1 MVYSSAEPRLTAP
14 RFLISHFGGA
24 NRMGDQMIQYLKLN
38 ELSADQRDRLL
49 RRAEKDIRDLFPLAQ
64 EMIDRVRAEG
74 DAAVVEYARKL
85 DAPNFTASMLKATP
99 EDFAAARKALEPD
112 VIAAIEAA
120 HENILRFHTEQLPEP
135 MWFTE
140 VQPGIM
146 AGEKV
151 TPVASAGL
159 YVPRSKGAFPSV
171 MLMLAT
177 PAKAAKVPRVVVVSP
192 PTPDGKA
199 DAATLVAA
207 EICGIDEVYPV
218 GGIQA
223 VAALAFGTETIPR
236 VAKIVG
242 PGNSYVSAAKRLLT
256 GTVDVGL
263 PAGPSES
270 IILCDENVD
279 PRLAALDLLVEAEH
293 GPESAAILVTHSS
306 AVAEKAL
313 ELLPGY
319 IAELPQWR
327 RDFIE
332 SVLSNYG
339 GVLLTRSLDNSIQFV
354 NDYAPEHLEVLTA
367 DPFVTLQKIHNA
379 GEILLGH
386 YTPIPTAN
394 YCLGLNAILPTG
406 GFARSFSSVSVWEF
420 LKRSGIGYLSREG
433 YSRLQGI
440 TTTLAD
446 YEGFP
451 AHAQAIRKRN
461 EILGIE

>member
-1 MVYSSAEPRLTAP
+1 MV
-14 RFLISHFGGA
+14 
-24 NRMGDQMIQYLKLN
+24 QYLKLN
-38 ELSADQRDRLL
+38 ELSPEDKARLL

-64 EMIDRVRAEG
+64 EVIDKVRTQG
-74 DAAVVEYARKL
+74 DTAVVEYARRF
-85 DAPNFTASMLKATP
+85 DAKEFTASMLRATP
-99 EDFAAARKALEPD
+99 DDFKAARAALNAK

-120 HENILRFHTEQLPEP
+120 HDNILRFHSEQMPEP

-146 AGEKV
+146 AGEKI

-159 YVPRSKGAFPSV
+159 YVPRGKGAFPSV

-177 PAKAAKVPRVVVVSP
+177 PAKVAGVPRVIVVSP

-199 DAATLVAA
+199 DAATLVSA
-207 EICGIDEVYPV
+207 EICGVDEVYVV
-218 GGIQA
+218 GGMQSI
-223 VAALAFGTETIPR
+223 AALAYGTETIPK

-242 PGNSYVSAAKRLLT
+242 PGSSYVSAAKRLLY

-279 PRLAALDLLVEAEH
+279 ARLAALDLLVEAEH
-293 GPESAAILVTHSS
+293 GPESAAILVTHSEQ
-306 AVAEKAL
+306 VAQTAL
-313 ELLPGY
+313 EILPGY
-319 IAELPQWR
+319 IAELPEWR
-327 RDFIE
+327 RAFVNN
-332 SVLSNYG
+332 VLTNYG
-339 GVLLTRSLDNSIQFV
+339 GVLLTSSLDESIQFV
-354 NDYAPEHLEVLTA
+354 NEYAPEHLEVLTA
-367 DPFVTLQKIHNA
+367 EPFVTLQKLRNA

-406 GFARSFSSVSVWEF
+406 GFARSFSSVSVWDF

-433 YSRLQGI
+433 YGRLQEI

-446 YEGFP
+446 YEDFP
-451 AHAQAIRKRN
+451 AHAMAIRKRN
-461 EILGIE
+461 EILGM